1 MIKLKDNI
9 LIVELRIAIDEAGR
23 GPLAGPVWVGGVMQ
37 THLVSNTIKS
47 QFQDSK
53 ALKAKQRE
61 DLYEVLKELE
71 QKKVFWYASGHASAK
86 EIDDLGII

>member
-53 ALKAKQRE
+53 ILKAHTRE
-61 DLYEVLKELE
+61 KLYEVLKDLE
-71 QKKVFWYASGHASAK
+71 NKKVFWYASGHASAK